1 MGREKA
7 PTREAGRE
15 AERLAARFLREKGYR
30 ILATNYL
37 TRVGEIDIVA
47 ERQGQLVFVEVRSLR
62 SRARHLPEETV
73 TLPKQARLSRTALAY
88 IQENGLE
95 DRPAR
100 FDVLGVETSTG
111 RPAFRHIED
120 AFEFVEF

>member
-1 MGREKA
+1 MGREKT

-30 ILATNYL
+30 ILATNYI
-37 TRVGEIDIVA
+37 TRLGEIDIVA
-47 ERQGQLVFVEVRSLR
+47 ESQGQLIFVEVRSLR
-62 SRARHLPEETV
+62 SPERHLPEETV

-100 FDVLGVETSTG
+100 FDVVGVSTSVG
-111 RPAFRHIED
+111 VPSFRHVED
-120 AFEFVEF
+120 AFELVEF